1 MRFKIDLSE
10 SEQRL
15 DKWIKR
21 KFNKLPQNL
30 LEKLARKGKIK
41 LNKKK
46 IKLSYKLKVG
56 DVIETPNFIIK
67 KKNVVK
73 KKNGK
78 LNSLKNIIKKNILHK
93 DKEKIINNKPAGIA
107 VHKGTKTSLS
117 IDDLK
122 DDLKFSFEENPRIIH
137 RIDKET
143 SGLLVIARTYKSSV
157 YLSKQ
162 FKERKVKKT
171 YFAILNGV
179 PKKTKGL
186 INEKIDNSKNKDAV
200 TKYEVLKK
208 IGNKL
213 SIVLLYPLT
222 GRKRQIRE
230 HCFQLG
236 CPVIGDKKFY
246 KQNNKKFLFDS
257 KNLLLHAYKLEF
269 IKENLSKEEFKAP
282 IPEYIKKF
290 CISYKIILKNIL

>member
-93 DKEKIINNKPAGIA
+93 DKEKIIINKPAGIA

-179 PKKTKGL
+179 PKKTKAL
-186 INEKIDNSKNKDAV
+186 INLLGYQLKI
-200 TKYEVLKK
+200 KYSLKM
-208 IGNKL
+208 
-213 SIVLLYPLT
+213 
-222 GRKRQIRE
+222 
-230 HCFQLG
+230 
-236 CPVIGDKKFY
+236 
-246 KQNNKKFLFDS
+246 
-257 KNLLLHAYKLEF
+257 
-269 IKENLSKEEFKAP
+269 
-282 IPEYIKKF
+282 
-290 CISYKIILKNIL
+290 

>member
-1 MRFKIDLSE
+1 MVT
-10 SEQRL
+10 
-15 DKWIKR
+15 
-21 KFNKLPQNL
+21 
-30 LEKLARKGKIK
+30 IK
-41 LNKKK
+41 L
-46 IKLSYKLKVG
+46 IPV
-56 DVIETPNFIIK
+56 
-67 KKNVVK
+67 
-73 KKNGK
+73 
-78 LNSLKNIIKKNILHK
+78 NI
-93 DKEKIINNKPAGIA
+93 
-107 VHKGTKTSLS
+107 
-117 IDDLK
+117 
-122 DDLKFSFEENPRIIH
+122 EENPRIIH

-179 PKKTKGL
+179 PKKPKGL

>member
-93 DKEKIINNKPAGIA
+93 DKEKIIINKPAGIA

-186 INEKIDNSKNKDAV
+186 INEIMLMAH
-200 TKYEVLKK
+200 L
-208 IGNKL
+208 
-213 SIVLLYPLT
+213 
-222 GRKRQIRE
+222 
-230 HCFQLG
+230 
-236 CPVIGDKKFY
+236 
-246 KQNNKKFLFDS
+246 
-257 KNLLLHAYKLEF
+257 
-269 IKENLSKEEFKAP
+269 
-282 IPEYIKKF
+282 
-290 CISYKIILKNIL
+290 